1 MKLLP
6 LYVVYLIVLD
16 LSLAGPLFVPGAALE
31 LEPGKTVLD
40 VYLED
45 AVGQAVQ
52 SHLGGGAGG
61 GGGGGG
67 EAGAGK

>member
-1 MKLLP
+1 MILCC
-6 LYVVYLIVLD
+6 VLN
-16 LSLAGPLFVPGAALE
+16 LVAFVSAGPLFVPGAALE

-52 SHLGGGAGG
+52 SHLGGGAGAGG